1 MCRSSGFVRAALGV
15 AAWHIN
21 GPRSD
26 ILVPGLCALRDLL
39 AIVLVAL
46 ASGEWERHWAWA

>member
-1 MCRSSGFVRAALGV
+1 MCRSSGFIRAALGV